1 MSTQTPP
8 ATYLGRGREGSP
20 TSIVGGLGVSFFVHI
35 SIVVAIIIGSI
46 TGAKAIEEKAEEKL
60 APFTPVELI
69 RLGKPREKKFLPRI
83 ANPAPK
89 QVEEK
94 VVNLAKKPD
103 PDKVV
108 IKKEEPPKD
117 AEVVKQKK
125 PSAADILHTL
135 HNPNRPVND
144 DTPEGREFGVAEG
157 NVVDDSVQNLM
168 NTYIAQVQRAV
179 LREWRVPQ
187 TISESRAKD
196 MANKVRVQV
205 RVSDDGYITSY
216 SFLARSGD
224 SQFDASIEEAV
235 RRFMVRFGGRK
246 LPQPDRDDVGRVV
259 VQKGLILGRWRPH
272 F

>member
-1 MSTQTPP
+1 MSTPTPP
-8 ATYLGRGREGSP
+8 VYYLGQRRESAPGFFL
-20 TSIVGGLGVSFFVHI
+20 GGLGLSFFVHAA
-35 SIVVAIIIGSI
+35 IVVAVIVGTI
-46 TGAKAIEEKAEEKL
+46 TGSKAIEEKAEEKL
-60 APFTPVELI
+60 APFTPVDLV

-103 PDKVV
+103 PKDVV

-117 AEVVKQKK
+117 AEVVKKKK
-125 PSAADILHTL
+125 PSAADVLHTL

-144 DTPEGREFGVAEG
+144 DQPEGREFGVAEG
-157 NVVDDSVQNLM
+157 NVVDDSVKHLM
-168 NTYIAQVQRAV
+168 NTYVAQVQRAV

-187 TISESRAKD
+187 TISESRAKE
-196 MANKVRVQV
+196 MAGKVQIKVRV
-205 RVSDDGYITSY
+205 SEDGYITSY
-216 SFLARSGD
+216 NFLRRSGD
-224 SQFDASIEEAV
+224 AQFDSSVEEAV

-246 LPQPDRDDVGRVV
+246 LPQPARDDVGRVV